1 MTKNKKPIRLLM
13 TGGGAPGAAGILKC
27 LKMRG
32 DLDIIVGDA
41 SKLSSGA
48 KLHDNFVTLPH
59 ASNTNFIELMLE
71 ICQKNAVDIIFP
83 LVTKEL
89 PLFASAKKL
98 FAQINTSIIV
108 SDEQSLMLANDKLAL
123 YETLAPTAKDI
134 PAFEGVTNAN
144 MISAAAEKLGF
155 PEKPVVFK
163 LAISNGSRGIRVI
176 DNDFDRL
183 TGLLYEK
190 PNSLYISMEEILKI
204 VGDQNIPQA
213 MICEYLPGEEV
224 TVDTICSDGRM
235 LLCLIR
241 TRDKINSGISQAGRF
256 INHPPIEASA
266 ASIIK
271 KLNLEGPIG
280 FQYKKSSGGDFKL
293 LEINPRIQGTSV
305 SSLGLG
311 INLPSLAIDNL
322 FGADITAAKKK
333 SGIGFIRYFEEV
345 YFDV

>member
-1 MTKNKKPIRLLM
+1 MTKNKKPIRVLM

-27 LKMRG
+27 LKMRD
-32 DLDIIVGDA
+32 DLEIIVGDA
-41 SKLSSGA
+41 SRLSSGA
-48 KLHDNFVTLPH
+48 KLHHDFVLLPH
-59 ASNTNFIELMLE
+59 ASDKNFIEIMLKL
-71 ICQKNAVDIIFP
+71 CQKKAVDVIFP

-89 PLFASAKKL
+89 PLFASAKNL
-98 FAQINTSIIV
+98 FAEINTSIIV
-108 SDEQSLMLANDKLAL
+108 SDEKSLMLANDKLAL

-134 PAFEGVTNAN
+134 PAFEIVTNGN

-155 PEKPVVFK
+155 PERPVVFK
-163 LAISNGSRGIRVI
+163 LAVSNGSRGIRII
-176 DNDFDRL
+176 DNKFDRL
-183 TGLLYEK
+183 NGLLYEK
-190 PNSLYISMEEILKI
+190 PNTLFISMEEILKI
-204 VGDQNIPQA
+204 VGDQNIPRA
-213 MICEYLPGEEV
+213 MICEYLPHEEI
-224 TVDTICSDGRM
+224 TVDTICSNGRM

-256 INHPPIEASA
+256 INHPSIETST

-271 KLNLEGPIG
+271 KLNLDGPIG
-280 FQYKKSSGGDFKL
+280 FQYKQSNEGDFKL

-322 FGADITAAKKK
+322 FGVDMTPAKKK